1 MELLSLELSA
11 CELVEGEE
19 VEMSCC
25 RSSSTRCCIA
35 PFLIVV
41 FFKILVVLAEPID
54 FLLP

>member
-11 CELVEGEE
+11 CELVEDEE

-41 FFKILVVLAEPID
+41 FKILVD
-54 FLLP
+54 R